1 MNRILIIAEAGV
13 NHNGSLD
20 IARKLVDAA
29 VDAGA
34 DVVKFQ
40 TFKSERIASKHAQKA
55 EYQKKTTGAGESQ
68 LDMLRKLELSEENH
82 HELIAYCKKKNIE
95 FLSTPFDLESVDLL
109 ASLGLQTFKIPSG
122 ELNNLPYL
130 ERIGRYNRKVIL
142 STGMADLG
150 EVEANINVLI
160 KSGTERNK
168 ITLLHCHSEYP
179 TPMHV
184 VNLSAMNT
192 MRGAFKL
199 AVGYSDHTEGIEI
212 PIAAAALGATV
223 IEKHFTLDRNME
235 GPDHKASLEPHQLKA
250 MVQAIRDIE
259 AAMGNGIKTPSEIE
273 LKNKTVA
280 RKSIH
285 AARDL
290 KKGAVIREEDLTMK
304 RPGDGISPMLMRD
317 MIGRKLTADVEED
330 QKMSWSYVE

>member
-1 MNRILIIAEAGV
+1 MKRVLIIAEAGV
-13 NHNGSLD
+13 NHNGDLE

-55 EYQKKTTGAGESQ
+55 EYQKKTTGAAESQ
-68 LDMLRKLELSEENH
+68 LDMLRKLELSEEHH
-82 HELIAYCKKKNIE
+82 HELIQYCKKKNIS

-109 ASLGLQTFKIPSG
+109 ASLGLDTFKIPSG

-130 ERIGRYNRKVIL
+130 EKIGKYNRKVIL

-150 EVEANINVLI
+150 EVESNINVLL
-160 KSGTERNK
+160 KAGTAREN

-184 VNLSAMNT
+184 VNLSAMIT
-192 MRGAFKL
+192 MREAFKL
-199 AVGYSDHTEGIEI
+199 QVGYSDHTEGIEI

-259 AAMGNGIKTPSEIE
+259 AAMGDGIKTPSPIE

-290 KKGAVIREEDLTMK
+290 KKGTVIREEDLTMK
-304 RPGDGISPMLMRD
+304 RPGDGISPMQMRELV
-317 MIGRKLTADVEED
+317 GRKLIADIEED
-330 QKMSWSYVE
+330 QKISWSHIE